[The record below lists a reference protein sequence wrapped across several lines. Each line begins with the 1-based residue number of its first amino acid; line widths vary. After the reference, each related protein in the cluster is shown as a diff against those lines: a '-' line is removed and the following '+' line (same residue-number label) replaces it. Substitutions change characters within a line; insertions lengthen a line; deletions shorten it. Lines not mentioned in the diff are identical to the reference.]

1 MKLSL
6 NDLKHGRKT
15 LERAPPPKTPTVIP
29 TSQDDDNTGA
39 LSVASVRERFEQKR
53 IPPQKP
59 NATQSPSQ
67 GRGKPTEEKVLS
79 VASARAKF
87 EQELKPVNKGPHPWK
102 PTPKY
107 RNQSKTDLLRLD
119 KNSNAKGH
127 GNKEPPRKELPNIFR
142 IGAAPSKPAKPTNLR
157 FMLKKYKDKII
168 LSNSLTSSTQ
178 TSTKADTPVIDTS
191 WNVHQQVR
199 RLLELLP
206 SRALNT
212 EALLRPSLRLLL
224 RTSEEI
230 RVLASTPTISEPSK
244 ENPLLRFEHYKE
256 TSITSPPSWKQ
267 NEGNQKKT
275 GSQRRDGWIYLIDQ
289 GNTEPNRKELPTL
302 CDIGAAPQ
310 KPARPDYLK
319 FNLRKYWHMIAISK
333 GVRNIAKTSSGS
345 KSNEG
350 AGYLD
355 LEENCDYGAAEPPMI
370 TRNVT
375 RLTPGEAEDSKD
387 ATASKVITDKGVS
400 LSVKGVNL
408 ICPPGAVKDPVS
420 IRLTLEEPYRYCYLI
435 ARCGL
440 HNDVLFVSP
449 IVNCRPNGQKFE
461 KYVTLKVTLNRKR
474 VKSDGDLLVLHGT
487 RTGQS
492 QIINWEDITN
502 ESKFDLQTKNLEVRI
517 NQFSLIAVLARLT
530 LVRTKEI
537 VTRLNLMPF
546 NYNLSVLLKLNKQQ
560 SPFDELAL
568 VFMSQDTYRE
578 EYYRDHEDS
587 AIMRLK
593 KDGFEELPIDSK
605 NAQESICI
613 YNKEII
619 TISVQ
624 LGEDY
629 KPANNQQEC
638 FEVVVDSCAWWNT
651 GHVIKLPLQ
660 VCNTNSKI
668 VCGKILVKG
677 EFGHVRENK
686 FCQQDLCGY
695 VRHVL
700 GVKKAIFDVKAVA
713 QKLELPAE
721 TQRQVLTCWQ
731 SEAKQLELVL
741 LHWREKHGDAANPNH
756 LKKAL
761 EELEPEEYKV
771 KERGQMHID
780 HLREL
785 AFKIAG
791 LEHHDTDVMKYFDR
805 EVEKLCSAVLRDC
818 CIENATSKEEVES
831 AIQTENFASVLVM
844 KKRLPESVGKTCTR
858 MFSSQ
863 EDEFNTSSFLCVVS
877 ELIQCIKEIFREE
890 KIQRTLSGLRGVTE
904 EATLQ
909 KITSG
914 IRDAAYDKSI
924 FKLLSEVCHILE
936 ILCRNNNDDRQRES
950 RIQSWGSCAMM
961 AVMLHFLERFFQ
973 CAEACRLYRRLK
985 LFSFSIRDIM
995 SNPTAYEGSFL
1006 RDFHNV
1012 AVSLLK
1018 FARFDP
1024 SHLVQFELKD
1034 PNYSINNQTKD
1045 DIKYDT
1051 SKEMFSQL
1059 FWMIK
1064 KCEENLQL
1072 EATAHVHV
1080 GGQLLTLGAF
1090 EAMVIL
1096 PESFSEVVENAPI
1109 ASFPVSFKSE
1119 TDGESSNLR
1128 VTLYSTQKDNIGKAL
1143 EYLQDALDGQLS
1155 LSKQTEIKETSLK
1168 LLNVAKAGTDVRL
1181 RLTHIWGSG
1190 TLGVESNTFVPL
1202 GYSSPE
1208 THNNLEITDEPDQQ
1222 AVGESSLLPV
1232 AGTSEYI
1239 ADNHNRGNDFMTGP
1253 SSAELIPSLTST
1265 TRQTVINVNNY
1276 INHTVNMEGHVCVA
1290 GERPNLN
1297 VQSPS
1302 SAAHRFL
1309 EAGPGA
1315 ATNRS
1320 ITAGDI

>member
-1 MKLSL
+1 M
-6 NDLKHGRKT
+6 
-15 LERAPPPKTPTVIP
+15 
-29 TSQDDDNTGA
+29 
-39 LSVASVRERFEQKR
+39 
-53 IPPQKP
+53 
-59 NATQSPSQ
+59 
-67 GRGKPTEEKVLS
+67 
-79 VASARAKF
+79 
-87 EQELKPVNKGPHPWK
+87 
-102 PTPKY
+102 
-107 RNQSKTDLLRLD
+107 
-119 KNSNAKGH
+119 
-127 GNKEPPRKELPNIFR
+127 
-142 IGAAPSKPAKPTNLR
+142 
-157 FMLKKYKDKII
+157 
-168 LSNSLTSSTQ
+168 
-178 TSTKADTPVIDTS
+178 
-191 WNVHQQVR
+191 
-199 RLLELLP
+199 
-206 SRALNT
+206 
-212 EALLRPSLRLLL
+212 
-224 RTSEEI
+224 
-230 RVLASTPTISEPSK
+230 
-244 ENPLLRFEHYKE
+244 
-256 TSITSPPSWKQ
+256 
-267 NEGNQKKT
+267 
-275 GSQRRDGWIYLIDQ
+275 
-289 GNTEPNRKELPTL
+289 
-302 CDIGAAPQ
+302 
-310 KPARPDYLK
+310 
-319 FNLRKYWHMIAISK
+319 
-333 GVRNIAKTSSGS
+333 
-345 KSNEG
+345 
-350 AGYLD
+350 
-355 LEENCDYGAAEPPMI
+355 
-370 TRNVT
+370 
-375 RLTPGEAEDSKD
+375 
-387 ATASKVITDKGVS
+387 
-400 LSVKGVNL
+400 
-408 ICPPGAVKDPVS
+408 ICPPGAVEDTVS
-420 IRLTLEEPYRYCYLI
+420 IRLTLEEPYRYCYLTG
-435 ARCGL
+435 RCGL
-440 HNDVLFVSP
+440 LNDVSFVAP
-449 IVNCRPNGQKFE
+449 IVNCQPNGQKFE
-461 KYVTLKVTLNRKR
+461 KYVTLEVKLNGKR
-474 VKSDGDLLVLHGT
+474 VKSDSDLLVLHGT

-502 ESKFDLQTKNLEVRI
+502 ESKFDLQTKKLEVRI

-546 NYNLSVLLKLNKQQ
+546 KYNLSVLFKLNQQQ

-568 VFMSQDTYRE
+568 VFMSQDTYQE

-677 EFGHVRENK
+677 EFGLVRESK
-686 FCQQDLCGY
+686 FCEQDLCGY

-700 GVKKAIFDVKAVA
+700 GVKRAIFDVKAVA

-721 TQRQVLTCWQ
+721 TQRQVLTCWR
-731 SEAKQLELVL
+731 SEKKQLELL
-741 LHWREKHGDAANPNH
+741 LLQWMEKHGDAASPND
-756 LKKAL
+756 LKNAL

-785 AFKIAG
+785 AGKIAG
-791 LEHHDTDVMKYFDR
+791 LQHQDSDVMKYFHC
-805 EVEKLCSAVLRDC
+805 EVEKLCCAVLRDC
-818 CIENATSKEEVES
+818 CIENATSEEEVES

-844 KKRLPESVGKTCTR
+844 KKRLSESFGKKCKR

-863 EDEFNTSSFLCVVS
+863 EDEFVTSCFLCIVS
-877 ELIQCIKEIFREE
+877 ELIQAIKEIFREE
-890 KIQRTLSGLRGVTE
+890 KIIQRTPSGLRGVTE

-914 IRDAAYDKSI
+914 IRDAAHDKSI
-924 FKLLSEVCHILE
+924 FKLFTEVCHILE

-950 RIQSWGSCAMM
+950 LIQSWGSGAYM
-961 AVMLHFLERFFQ
+961 AGMLYFLERFFQ
-973 CAEACRLYRRLK
+973 CTEARRLYKRLEY
-985 LFSFSIRDIM
+985 FSLLTRDIM
-995 SNPTAYEGSFL
+995 SNTTAYEGSFL

-1018 FARFDP
+1018 FAKFDP

-1034 PNYSINNQTKD
+1034 PTNSINNQTKD
-1045 DIKYDT
+1045 DIKYDM
-1051 SKEMFSQL
+1051 SKEIFSQL

-1064 KCEENLQL
+1064 KREENLQL
-1072 EATAHVHV
+1072 EATAHVHI

-1096 PESFSEVVENAPI
+1096 PESYSEVFENAPI
-1109 ASFPVSFKSE
+1109 AYFPVSFKSE

-1128 VTLYSTQKDNIGKAL
+1128 VTLYSTQKDNIGNAL
-1143 EYLQDALDGQLS
+1143 EYLQNALDGQLG
-1155 LSKQTEIKETSLK
+1155 LLNQTEIKETSLK

-1181 RLTHIWGSG
+1181 RLTHRWGSG
-1190 TLGVESNTFVPL
+1190 TIGVESNTFVPL
-1202 GYSSPE
+1202 EYSSPE
-1208 THNNLEITDEPDQQ
+1208 TESDLEITDEPDQQ

-1239 ADNHNRGNDFMTGP
+1239 ADNHNRGNNFMTTGL
-1253 SSAELIPSLTST
+1253 SSAELIPSSTST
-1265 TRQTVINVNNY
+1265 TRPTVINVNNY

-1290 GERPNLN
+1290 GENPNLN

-1302 SAAHRFL
+1302 SAAQRFL

-1320 ITAGDI
+1320 ITAGAIEEIE